1 MMDYV
6 EDDPMLVEFVRM
18 DQERQNPPPENAI
31 SMETEV
37 HSMLV

>member
-18 DQERQNPPPENAI
+18 DLERQNPPSEME
-31 SMETEV
+31 SMDRNY
-37 HSMLV
+37 M